1 MTPKPGYQRLLLI
14 FLLAVVI
21 RLAGIA
27 SRPIWYDEAFSILI
41 SEQGPSAILAG
52 TISTDTDAS
61 AAEEHPPAYY
71 FTLWGW
77 MKLFGNS
84 LSSAR
89 ALSIIAS
96 LGIVL
101 LAHLIAREFF
111 HESAALAAL
120 FAVILPFQVHYA
132 QEIRMYVFLA
142 FWLTLAAYALIK
154 KQWAI
159 FAISAALAQYTHNLA
174 AIYLILLALT
184 PLFQR
189 DWKTLRAL
197 TLAGFAAMIIYS
209 PWLTQLPAQFTKV
222 NAAYWMERPGPEKL
236 FTLLLV
242 YLPNLPLPEILLL
255 PGLLFAMLTVA
266 LAAYQTYRAARQKL
280 PGANHGLWLAC
291 LSFGPPLLLWLIS
304 QFLPIYVERALLP
317 SHVFFCI
324 WLAWALTRTQLPRPV
339 QVTAFALVLA
349 SGSMGIYQHLSYN
362 GFPYGSYAA
371 LDNSLRGR
379 METGDVIIHS
389 SKLSYLP
396 SFYFDRDLPQSFIA
410 DPAGS
415 GTDTLSTATMQ
426 TLSLNAAKDVES
438 ATADASRV
446 WYIIFQRSIDELKDQ
461 GRNTYP
467 DLEYLGKNFEL
478 ESVEEWDD
486 LRLYLFK
493 RDAP

>member
-1 MTPKPGYQRLLLI
+1 
-14 FLLAVVI
+14 
-21 RLAGIA
+21 
-27 SRPIWYDEAFSILI
+27 
-41 SEQGPSAILAG
+41 
-52 TISTDTDAS
+52 
-61 AAEEHPPAYY
+61 
-71 FTLWGW
+71 
-77 MKLFGNS
+77 
-84 LSSAR
+84 
-89 ALSIIAS
+89 
-96 LGIVL
+96 
-101 LAHLIAREFF
+101 
-111 HESAALAAL
+111 
-120 FAVILPFQVHYA
+120 
-132 QEIRMYVFLA
+132 
-142 FWLTLAAYALIK
+142 
-154 KQWAI
+154 
-159 FAISAALAQYTHNLA
+159 
-174 AIYLILLALT
+174 
-184 PLFQR
+184 
-189 DWKTLRAL
+189 
-197 TLAGFAAMIIYS
+197 MIIYS

-438 ATADASRV
+438 ATVDASRV

-461 GRNTYP
+461 GRNTFP

-493 RDAP
+493 RDVP